1 MDNKN
6 INKIIFIKRKAIYNQ
21 YYLFLIIIAYLL
33 KISLANSINI
43 KTFRNLN
50 NYISEIHLVI
60 KGKGNQ
66 QILYNKFYTEPSE
79 VIEME
84 FLKIYH
90 VEKNVN

>member
-21 YYLFLIIIAYLL
+21 YYLFLIIITYLL
-33 KISLANSINI
+33 KISLVNLTII
-43 KTFRNLN
+43 KTLRNLN